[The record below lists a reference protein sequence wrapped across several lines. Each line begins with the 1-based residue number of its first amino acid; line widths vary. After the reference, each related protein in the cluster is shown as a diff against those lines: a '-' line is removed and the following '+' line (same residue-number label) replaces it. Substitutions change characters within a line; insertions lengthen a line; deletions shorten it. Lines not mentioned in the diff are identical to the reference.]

1 MVGSGST
8 PAGIARLVAFFDRFL
23 LLRGD
28 DAVELGALLLPN
40 LTDFLCS
47 LLGSER
53 DIGTYS
59 FDLRVSIL
67 RHDAAFVEGSL
78 RYSRD
83 LIARYLLRRWG
94 RMDGLAGKLGRMW
107 QRKTYLRAKC
117 QCGRKKD

>member
-1 MVGSGST
+1 MVGSGSAR
-8 PAGIARLVAFFDRFL
+8 AGIARLVAFFHSFL
-23 LLRGD
+23 LLRRD
-28 DAVELGALLLPN
+28 DAVDLSPLLLSN
-40 LTDFLCS
+40 LADFRCS

-53 DIGTYS
+53 GIGTHS

-67 RHDAAFVEGSL
+67 RHDAALVERSL

-83 LIARYLLRRWG
+83 LIARYLFRRWG
-94 RMDGLAGKLGRMW
+94 RMNGLAGNLGRMW